1 LIFSPLIFSPSKRA
15 RKMKRITLFFAAAIL
30 AMQSFSQVQAD
41 LVIEFSDG
49 SSTGNT
55 FTAAVGSVVTID
67 IFVTETG
74 ANTELSTDGLVG
86 FGLDANYGATSGISA
101 VVTANSVDGAFSNP
115 TDEAFSNSNLKL
127 AAFTLGTPPQGTTI
141 VLGQMNVS
149 VSDIGVT
156 GFSFGD
162 YSTFSDFVT
171 ANSATDLD
179 PIIFAGGRTFDFS
192 ISAVP
197 EPTTALMF
205 GSAALAMLAPRR
217 RKRNA

>member
-1 LIFSPLIFSPSKRA
+1 MKRLIFL
-15 RKMKRITLFFAAAIL
+15 AAIVFAL
-30 AMQSFSQVQAD
+30 QPFSQLKAD

-49 SSTGNT
+49 SSTGNS
-55 FTAAVGSVVTID
+55 FTASVGSVVTID

-86 FGLDANYGATSGISA
+86 FGLEASYGATSGVSA
-101 VVTANSVDGAFSNP
+101 LVTSNAVDSGFP
-115 TDEAFSNSNLKL
+115 FVTDDTFDNSNLKL
-127 AAFTLGTPPQGTTI
+127 AASTFGTPPQGTSI
-141 VLGQMNVS
+141 ALGQFSVS

-156 GFSFGD
+156 EFSFGD

-179 PIIFAGGRTFDFS
+179 PVIFAGGRTFDFS

-205 GSAALAMLAPRR
+205 GSATIALLLPRR
-217 RKRNA
+217 RKRKA

>member
-1 LIFSPLIFSPSKRA
+1 
-15 RKMKRITLFFAAAIL
+15 
-30 AMQSFSQVQAD
+30 
-41 LVIEFSDG
+41 
-49 SSTGNT
+49 
-55 FTAAVGSVVTID
+55 D

-74 ANTELSTDGLVG
+74 ANTELSTDGLLG
-86 FGLDANYGATSGISA
+86 FGLDASYGATSGVSA
-101 VVTANSVDGAFSNP
+101 VVTANSVDSSFPFVNDDAFDN
-115 TDEAFSNSNLKL
+115 ANLKL
-127 AAFTLGTPPQGTTI
+127 AGVTFGTPPQGTSI
-141 VLGQMNVS
+141 GLGQFSVS

-171 ANSATDLD
+171 ANSGTDLD

-205 GSAALAMLAPRR
+205 GSAALGMLVPRR

>member
-1 LIFSPLIFSPSKRA
+1 
-15 RKMKRITLFFAAAIL
+15 MKRLTLFFAAVIL
-30 AMQSFSQVQAD
+30 AVSSFNQVQAD

-49 SSTGNT
+49 NTTGNS

-86 FGLDANYGATSGISA
+86 FGLDASYGATSGVSA
-101 VVTANSVDGAFSNP
+101 VVTANSVDSSFPFVNDDAFDN
-115 TDEAFSNSNLKL
+115 ANLKL
-127 AAFTLGTPPQGTTI
+127 AGVTFGTPPQGTSI
-141 VLGQMNVS
+141 GLGQFSVS

-156 GFSFGD
+156 EFSFGD
-162 YSTFSDFVT
+162 YDPNPTIDDFVT
-171 ANSATDLD
+171 PSGSKLD

-205 GSAALAMLAPRR
+205 GSAALGMLVPRR